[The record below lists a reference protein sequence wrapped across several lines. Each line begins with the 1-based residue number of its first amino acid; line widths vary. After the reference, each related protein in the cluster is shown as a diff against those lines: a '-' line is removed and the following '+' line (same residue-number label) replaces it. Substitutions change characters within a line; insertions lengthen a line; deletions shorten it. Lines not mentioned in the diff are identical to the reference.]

1 MEVTGVDYI
10 SFKNSSEHRV
20 PKTPVNQKFVR
31 HTVVTPNN
39 LRKCIRVRR
48 SKQNQSSKIP
58 QAALN
63 FMKSLEK
70 NRVKKSS
77 ILDLSI
83 CSKVYLQCGVD
94 ETMFVDESSLVEDDW
109 LPLTRRSSGGH
120 RKQLKKFQT
129 TGKLKKSFHKIVDKI
144 FH

>member
-10 SFKNSSEHRV
+10 SFKNPSEQR
-20 PKTPVNQKFVR
+20 PTKTSVNQKFVR

-48 SKQNQSSKIP
+48 NKQGQSSKIP

-63 FMKSLEK
+63 LMKSLEK
-70 NRVKKSS
+70 NKLKKSS

-83 CSKVYLQCGVD
+83 CAKVYLQCGVD
-94 ETMFVDESSLVEDDW
+94 ETMFMDESSFVDDDW
-109 LPLTRRSSGGH
+109 PLTRRHSGGR
-120 RKQLKKFQT
+120 RKVLKKFQT
-129 TGKLKKSFHKIVDKI
+129 TGKLKKGFHKIVDKI
-144 FH
+144 FN

>member
-10 SFKNSSEHRV
+10 HFKNSSEIKM
-20 PKTPVNQKFVR
+20 PKTPVYQKFVR

-39 LRKCIRVRR
+39 LRKCIRLRR
-48 SKQNQSSKIP
+48 NKQNQSSKIP
-58 QAALN
+58 QAAFN

-94 ETMFVDESSLVEDDW
+94 EAMFLDESSPFEDDF
-109 LPLTRRSSGGH
+109 LPLMKRSSGE
-120 RKQLKKFQT
+120 RRTVLKKFQN
-129 TGKLKKSFHKIVDKI
+129 TGKLKKSFHKIVHKI